1 VKNYQ
6 IDTMK
11 LKSLLYPDLIKIVII
26 EDGLLK
32 IRNYNGTTKEIEIS
46 EIGKIYIENR
56 NSKRYFVY
64 GFSILLVALSIY
76 FSDYFEI
83 LILTSI
89 LFVSTFLN
97 RFVKLKSKFL
107 VVELKKSKSVYCYK
121 FISNQKETILS
132 TIRKVKSIKNTI

>member
-1 VKNYQ
+1 
-6 IDTMK
+6 MK
-11 LKSLLYPDLIKIVII
+11 LKSLLFPDLIKIVII

-32 IRNYNGTTKEIEIS
+32 IRNYNGTIKEIEIS

-56 NSKRYFVY
+56 NSKRYLVY
-64 GFSILLVALSIY
+64 SFTILLVALSIY

-107 VVELKKSKSVYCYK
+107 VVELKKSRSVYSCK
-121 FISNQKETILS
+121 FNSTQKETILS
-132 TIRKVKSIKNTI
+132 SIRKVKSINNTI

>member
-1 VKNYQ
+1 
-6 IDTMK
+6 MK
-11 LKSLLYPDLIKIVII
+11 LKSLLFPDLIKIVII

-32 IRNYNGTTKEIEIS
+32 IRNYNGTIKEIEIS

-56 NSKRYFVY
+56 NSKRYLVY
-64 GFSILLVALSIY
+64 SFTILLVVLSIY

-89 LFVSTFLN
+89 LFASTFLN

-107 VVELKKSKSVYCYK
+107 VVELKKSRSVYSCK
-121 FISNQKETILS
+121 FNSTQKETILS
-132 TIRKVKSIKNTI
+132 SIHKVKSINNTI

>member
-1 VKNYQ
+1 
-6 IDTMK
+6 MK
-11 LKSLLYPDLIKIVII
+11 LKSLLFPDLIKIVII

-32 IRNYNGTTKEIEIS
+32 IRNYNGTIKEIEIS

-56 NSKRYFVY
+56 NSKRYLVY
-64 GFSILLVALSIY
+64 SFTILLVALSIY

-107 VVELKKSKSVYCYK
+107 VVELKKSRSVYSCK
-121 FISNQKETILS
+121 FNSMQKETILS
-132 TIRKVKSIKNTI
+132 SIRKVKSINNTI

>member
-1 VKNYQ
+1 
-6 IDTMK
+6 MK
-11 LKSLLYPDLIKIVII
+11 LKSLLFPDLIKIVII

-32 IRNYNGTTKEIEIS
+32 IRNYNGTIKEIEIS

-56 NSKRYFVY
+56 NSKRYLVY
-64 GFSILLVALSIY
+64 SFTILLVALSIY

-89 LFVSTFLN
+89 LFASTFLN

-107 VVELKKSKSVYCYK
+107 VVELKKSRSVYSCK
-121 FISNQKETILS
+121 FNSMQKEMILS
-132 TIRKVKSIKNTI
+132 SIRKVKSINNTI

>member
-1 VKNYQ
+1 
-6 IDTMK
+6 MK
-11 LKSLLYPDLIKIVII
+11 LKSLLFPDLIKIVII

-32 IRNYNGTTKEIEIS
+32 IRNYNGTIKEIEIS

-56 NSKRYFVY
+56 NSKRYLVY
-64 GFSILLVALSIY
+64 SFTILLVALSIY

-89 LFVSTFLN
+89 LFASTFLN

-107 VVELKKSKSVYCYK
+107 VVELKKSRSVYSCK
-121 FISNQKETILS
+121 FNSTQKETILS
-132 TIRKVKSIKNTI
+132 SIRKVKSINNTI